1 MLKKKMI
8 RKIIIA
14 TGALFALFLIYLIP
28 NENVNDLKSK
38 QELEYIN
45 LDVKTN
51 PIFLLN
57 SNNYL

>member
-28 NENVNDLKSK
+28 NENVNDLESK
-38 QELEYIN
+38 QELEYIK
-45 LDVKTN
+45 LKL
-51 PIFLLN
+51 IQY
-57 SNNYL
+57 SYLIAITI